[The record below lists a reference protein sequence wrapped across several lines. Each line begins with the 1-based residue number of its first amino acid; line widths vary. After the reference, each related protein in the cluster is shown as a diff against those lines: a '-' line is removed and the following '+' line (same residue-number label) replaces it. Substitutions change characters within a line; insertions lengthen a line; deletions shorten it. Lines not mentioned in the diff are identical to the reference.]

1 MRRVFVNILVVYAYP
16 NKNGFNYAIKNAV
29 LKGIDVSH
37 TVKVIDL
44 YKEEFN
50 PVLYFDKEVKRRN
63 LYLDTETEKYR
74 NLIKQ
79 ADFII
84 FIFPIWWNSMPAILK
99 GFIDRVFAKDFA
111 YKYKGIMPVG
121 LLKGKNAWI
130 INTHDSP
137 NLYARF
143 IQKDYGKILNK
154 QILKMCGIRTKRH
167 DSLAFVRRTN
177 ELKRENFLKKIT
189 LLSSK
194 I

>member
-1 MRRVFVNILVVYAYP
+1 MWSLT
-16 NKNGFNYAIKNAV
+16 AV

-84 FIFPIWWNSMPAILK
+84 FIFPIWWSSMPAILK

-143 IQKDYGKILNK
+143 IQNDYGKILNK

-167 DSLAFVRRTN
+167 DSLSFVRRTN
-177 ELKRENFLKKIT
+177 ELKRENFLKNNPTKF
-189 LLSSK
+189 
-194 I
+194 